1 MAQAVSS
8 SMQDRSLPPGYSGVR
23 GAILVE
29 LKKAESLTTRELA
42 ARLGTSL
49 NAIRHHLKELE
60 RLELVAYER
69 QHRGVGAPSYAYRIT
84 NAGEGLFPRRYES
97 TLSSLLDDLV
107 QSRGRAETVALLEA
121 RYDRLAQQLQADLS
135 GATAA
140 ERLQAM
146 SRLLTADGFM
156 AEVGSDGSAST
167 LTEHNCAIQAVAQ
180 RFPEI
185 CAAEAKFLSTVMGAE
200 VRRERH
206 ILNGCSACEY
216 HVRFDARELAS
227 GGTQAPGTEP
237 GAFAPT
243 PQENS

>member
-1 MAQAVSS
+1 MAQTGSS
-8 SMQDRSLPPGYSGVR
+8 SMQGRSLPPGYSGVR

-42 ARLGTSL
+42 SRLGISL

-60 RLELVAYER
+60 RLELVAYQR
-69 QHRGVGAPSYAYRIT
+69 QHHGVGAPSYAYRIT
-84 NAGEGLFPRRYES
+84 KTGEALFPRRYES
-97 TLSSLLDDLV
+97 TLSSLLEDLV

-121 RYDRLAQQLQADLS
+121 RYDRLAQQLQTDLA
-135 GATAA
+135 GATPA

-146 SRLLTADGFM
+146 SRLLSEDGFM
-156 AEVGSDGSAST
+156 AEVGIDGSANT

-185 CAAEAKFLSTVMGAE
+185 CAAEAKFLSNALGAE

-227 GGTQAPGTEP
+227 GATQGPATEAGP
-237 GAFAPT
+237 FAPT

>member
-1 MAQAVSS
+1 
-8 SMQDRSLPPGYSGVR
+8 MQDRSLPPGYSGVR

-42 ARLGTSL
+42 SRLGTSL

-69 QHRGVGAPSYAYRIT
+69 QHHGVGAPSFAYRIT
-84 NAGEGLFPRRYES
+84 KAGEALFPRRYES
-97 TLSSLLDDLV
+97 TLSALLEDLV

-121 RYDRLAQQLQADLS
+121 RYARLAQQLQAELS
-135 GATAA
+135 GATPV
-140 ERLQAM
+140 ERLQAI

-156 AEVGSDGSAST
+156 AEASTDGSAST
-167 LTEHNCAIQAVAQ
+167 LTEHNCAIQGVAE

-185 CAAEAKFLSTVMGAE
+185 CAAEAQFLSNVLGAE

-227 GGTQAPGTEP
+227 GGPQSPGIEP
-237 GAFAPT
+237 GRFAPT

>member
-1 MAQAVSS
+1 MAPMVSS
-8 SMQDRSLPPGYSGVR
+8 GIQDRNLPPGYSGVR

-29 LKKAESLTTRELA
+29 LKKTEGLTTRELA
-42 ARLGTSL
+42 SRLGTSI

-60 RLELVAYER
+60 RLELVQYER
-69 QHRGVGAPSYAYRIT
+69 QHHGVGAPSYSYRIT
-84 NAGEGLFPRRYES
+84 KAAEALFPRGYES
-97 TLSSLLDDLV
+97 TLSSLLQDLV

-121 RYDRLAQQLQADLS
+121 RYARLAQQLESELS
-135 GATAA
+135 GATQA

-156 AEVGSDGSAST
+156 AEVTSDGSTNA
-167 LTEHNCAIQAVAQ
+167 LTEHNCAIQAVAEQ
-180 RFPEI
+180 FPEI
-185 CAAEAKFLSTVMGAE
+185 CAAEAQFLSNVLRAE

-206 ILNGCSACEY
+206 ILKGCSACEY

-227 GGTQAPGTEP
+227 GGMQSPGMQP
-237 GAFAPT
+237 GSLTPT